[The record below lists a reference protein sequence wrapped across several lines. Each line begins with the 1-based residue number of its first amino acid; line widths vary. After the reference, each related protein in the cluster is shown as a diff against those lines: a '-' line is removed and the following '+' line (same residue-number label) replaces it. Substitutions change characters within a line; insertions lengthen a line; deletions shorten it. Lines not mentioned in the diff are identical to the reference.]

1 VQGRFCFFCSFFTL
15 PYGTCA
21 WQQWRSAPKE
31 KKNLTVSVESPKG
44 SSRRTR
50 GEEKE
55 GKDVD
60 GALDKEVKRPRLESS
75 ILKSLAFVSK
85 FYIDNILGTNV

>member
-1 VQGRFCFFCSFFTL
+1 MLCVQGRFCFFCFFL
-15 PYGTCA
+15 MPCGTCA

-50 GEEKE
+50 GDEKE

-60 GALDKEVKRPRLESS
+60 GAVDKEVKRPRLESS
-75 ILKSLAFVSK
+75 ILKSLA
-85 FYIDNILGTNV
+85 

>member
-1 VQGRFCFFCSFFTL
+1 M
-15 PYGTCA
+15 
-21 WQQWRSAPKE
+21 
-31 KKNLTVSVESPKG
+31 
-44 SSRRTR
+44 
-50 GEEKE
+50 
-55 GKDVD
+55 D